1 MSVIASAQTA
11 RVAAGL
17 FMDSCVEFP
26 VSRKEFFLRAGE
38 CSKPTPAMRRQIS
51 DPMTT
56 LATIL
61 EAENAP
67 APVTS
72 RAGLARFM
80 RRLCAEIGADA
91 YMLVEPS
98 VAGGSK
104 SVRII
109 TSNWIFDALEDLG
122 TEGVA
127 RIIESAHAV
136 GAGVP
141 ARTIAAASAPFL
153 SVEERRTLRDHG
165 HHEIHCRRLCP
176 GGASIFAL
184 FSCAPS
190 GRIDP
195 DAIVTAHMKCCYA
208 LSQFIAATGGR
219 AMDDPLSERER
230 ECLLWVS
237 EGKTT
242 DEVALI
248 LGVSSN
254 TVNSYIAHAIQ
265 KFGASNRAMAIAN
278 AIRSGII

>member
-1 MSVIASAQTA
+1 MAH
-11 RVAAGL
+11 
-17 FMDSCVEFP
+17 
-26 VSRKEFFLRAGE
+26 
-38 CSKPTPAMRRQIS
+38 
-51 DPMTT
+51 
-56 LATIL
+56 LATI
-61 EAENAP
+61 ANAHDTSG
-67 APVTS
+67 PVTS

-80 RRLCAEIGADA
+80 RRLCAQIGAEN

-98 VAGGSK
+98 VERGSR

-122 TEGVA
+122 TEGIA
-127 RIIESAHAV
+127 RIVESGHAMNA
-136 GAGVP
+136 GAATRPLV
-141 ARTIAAASAPFL
+141 ASSASFL
-153 SVEERRTLRDHG
+153 SVEERRALRDHG
-165 HHEIHCRRLCP
+165 HAELHCRKLSP
-176 GGASIFAL
+176 GGANVFAV
-184 FSCAPS
+184 FSAGAPA
-190 GRIDP
+190 RIDAP
-195 DAIVTAHMKCCYA
+195 AIPPAHMKCCYA
-208 LSQFIAATGGR
+208 LSQFFAATGGR
-219 AMDDPLSERER
+219 TAADPLSERER